1 MVKATATT
9 MNLHKFIA
17 KALLI
22 TAIFAVIWIAVGFIF
37 MKRAIVDYQ
46 TRIPDSSFNA
56 IAKTRCFNVERFNHL
71 KRRDIV
77 VASKKDGSLLT
88 ATLIYNP
95 KPSGTTI
102 IYCHGITTSRWD
114 VLRGGRLDSLLNR
127 GFNILTFDQRAH
139 GQSEGDYPT
148 YGFLEKYDLDQWVDT
163 VAATFPNGTIGVEG
177 ISMGAATAVLHAA
190 EVNPDK
196 ESTKKVSFYIFDS
209 PYSDLERL
217 LAYRLNKDYNLPNIK
232 LNLLNLPIG
241 DFDIAKVSPVKV
253 AGRIDVPVLFIHGL
267 ADDYIPANMT
277 RELYQAVRSKKMML
291 LIPKVAHAEAIY
303 AHTSYWQSHDRF
315 VYTIVKIGR
324 RKE

>member
-9 MNLHKFIA
+9 MILQKFIA

-22 TAIFAVIWIAVGFIF
+22 TAGFAVIWIIVGFLF

-46 TRIPDSSFNA
+46 TRTPDSSFNA
-56 IAKTRCFNVERFNHL
+56 IAKTRCFNIERFNQL
-71 KRRDIV
+71 KRIDIV
-77 VASKKDGSLLT
+77 VASKKDGSLLA

-95 KPSGTTI
+95 KPSCRTI

-114 VLRGGRLDSLLNR
+114 VLRGGRLDSLINR

-139 GQSEGDYPT
+139 GQSEGEYPT

-177 ISMGAATAVLHAA
+177 ISMGAATAVLHAG
-190 EVNPDK
+190 EINPNK
-196 ESTKKVSFYIFDS
+196 ESTKKVSFYVFDS

-232 LNLLNLPIG
+232 LNILNLPIS
-241 DFDIAKVSPVKV
+241 DFDITKVSPVKV
-253 AGRIDVPVLFIHGL
+253 AGRIDVPVLFVHGL
-267 ADDYIPANMT
+267 ADDYVPTDMS
-277 RELYQAVRSKKMML
+277 REMYRVARSKKMML
-291 LIPKVAHAEAIY
+291 LIPKVHHAEAIY
-303 AHTSYWQSHDRF
+303 AHTSYWRSHDRF
-315 VYTIVKIGR
+315 VNTIVKIG
-324 RKE
+324 K